1 LRAAQSIPLNIAEGN
16 GKRSLKDRARILD
29 IARGSALEFDA
40 IQDVLVVSGGLS
52 RATGHELK
60 SRLVRIVAKLTRM
73 AMKFDG
79 FSESSSEYNQCF
91 DYECGDA
98 ENECGDAENEY
109 SDAEHERGE
118 EPEQSGCRRRPRS
131 SE

>member
-1 LRAAQSIPLNIAEGN
+1 MRAAQSIPLNIAEGN

-91 DYECGDA
+91 DYEY
-98 ENECGDAENEY
+98 GDAENEY

-118 EPEQSGCRRRPRS
+118 EPEQSGCKRRPRS